1 MVILVEWDMNVME
14 RRVSFLTSMTS
25 TRLPFVH
32 GMSIGV
38 ELLSSAVSLSC
49 DFGNNNEPFDS
60 PQIFHFVE
68 VSDACG
74 HQRFSVGN

>member
-25 TRLPFVH
+25 TPLPLVH
-32 GMSIGV
+32 GMSIGA
-38 ELLSSAVSLSC
+38 ELLLSAVSVSC
-49 DFGNNNEPFDS
+49 DFGNKPLDS
-60 PQIFHFVE
+60 PQIFNFVE